1 MRQRKGVGELMEAS
15 GRTSVNERTKIY
27 HVVLFDY
34 GSSLYV
40 FFKGCNFACR
50 GCILKSTPWDC
61 HIPKEDVRRLSSLDI
76 ELLRTLT
83 LSELERIV
91 VATSVKSAV
100 LGGGEPT
107 VDPSLPRVIELFKD
121 YGVHTVL
128 LTNGHAL
135 DEKLTTRLEAAG
147 LNEVCVSIKA
157 VTEEIHERYTGKSNR
172 KVLRNFK
179 FLRRSKMELR
189 AETVL
194 IPGLVERGE
203 VEKIAAF
210 IASIDKSIPLRID
223 GYTAIP
229 HAEWRSATPSEVLD
243 AVKSAKKHLK
253 NVSCLH
259 CEVPIKGNVVCVY
272 P

>member
-1 MRQRKGVGELMEAS
+1 MGVRIEK
-15 GRTSVNERTKIY
+15 RTDTDERTKIY

-34 GSSLYV
+34 DNSLYV
-40 FFKGCNFACR
+40 FFRGCNFACR
-50 GCILKSTPWDC
+50 GCILRSTPWDC
-61 HIPKEDVRRLSSLDI
+61 HIPEEDARRLSSLDV

-91 VATSVKSAV
+91 VATGAERAV

-107 VDPSLPRVIELFKD
+107 VDPSLPRVVELLKG

-135 DEKLTTRLEAAG
+135 DEGLAARLEAAG
-147 LNEVCVSIKA
+147 LDEVCVSIKA
-157 VTEEIHERYTGKSNR
+157 VTEEIHERYTGRSNR
-172 KVLRNFK
+172 KVLRNFRL
-179 FLRRSKMELR
+179 LRRSGMGLR

-194 IPGLVERGE
+194 IPGLVEKDEIDR
-203 VEKIAAF
+203 IAAF
-210 IASIDKSIPLRID
+210 IASVDRSIPLRID

-229 HAEWRSATPSEVLD
+229 QAKWRSATPSEVLD
-243 AVKSAKKHLK
+243 AVRVAKRHLE

-259 CEVPIKGNVVCVY
+259 CEVPIRGNVVCVY